1 MSVVTKEGELWK
13 YRNMLSGWA
22 KRYCKLDRNY
32 LHYYT
37 TKFESSPVASAI
49 RGDIMRAAPTQP
61 GWTTYP
67 FSFEVTQRDG
77 TTWYFRAN
85 NQADMDVWLEALNA
99 GPTRRSVK
107 LALESKEAQV
117 HGSCSDHIVTIDRSN
132 KQQVSPSSQAHH
144 PTTAVQHQVHPQQP
158 HPQQSHIAPQQQH
171 YGHAQAPPA
180 QLGQP
185 HYQPHPQAPPAQQ
198 GQPHYQPHP
207 QAPAQVGQ
215 PHYQPHPQ
223 APPAQP
229 GQPHYQPHPQA
240 QLQPALQYA
249 QPPSYNPNWTA
260 AQQEACQHPNAHAPA
275 FTAPTQGWQPGDY
288 TQHQPTVPTAPALHQ
303 VGASPPPSYMQATDM
318 PPPPAATGQ
327 YPGYQ
332 PS

>member
-185 HYQPHPQAPPAQQ
+185 HYQPHPQA
-198 GQPHYQPHP
+198 
-207 QAPAQVGQ
+207 
-215 PHYQPHPQ
+215 
-223 APPAQP
+223 
-229 GQPHYQPHPQA
+229 

-260 AQQEACQHPNAHAPA
+260 AQQQEACQHPNAHAPA